1 LRRGDDG
8 DDGQG
13 RNPELK
19 VNFLSP
25 QSYLLCP
32 LFGYNVLSNF
42 VADML
47 GGQSSASSRNL
58 SGCFAVTTGQSE
70 RAAAK
75 IADAMLITLQTA
87 VLTHFSKSRATE
99 ADAQALEEAA
109 DLCANLSCIVILKG
123 TVATEHV
130 GDAVRCVA
138 DMRPFVCMHA
148 CVMEHKNTSGQS
160 DAANSQSQTGLPL
173 LIASCHR
180 FPPTCSSPSPH
191 RGHLTFPYSSS
202 LIIEPP

>member
-1 LRRGDDG
+1 
-8 DDGQG
+8 
-13 RNPELK
+13 
-19 VNFLSP
+19 
-25 QSYLLCP
+25 LCP

-75 IADAMLITLQTA
+75 IAVAMLITLQTA
-87 VLTHFSKSRATE
+87 VLTHFSKCRATE

-109 DLCANLSCIVILKG
+109 DFCANLSCIVILKG

-130 GDAVRCVA
+130 GDAVRYVA

-148 CVMEHKNTSGQS
+148 CAMEHKNRSGQS
-160 DAANSQSQTGLPL
+160 DAAQLAVANRTAPPYRLLPSLPPNLLLPL
-173 LIASCHR
+173 
-180 FPPTCSSPSPH
+180 SSPWASNIPLLAKSH
-191 RGHLTFPYSSS
+191 H
-202 LIIEPP
+202 